1 MPHEN
6 ERAENALNSVY
17 VDAESLEGDY
27 KKLGLTESQLD
38 RVETISKY
46 ATAQKG
52 AVSVLVTLLTKK
64 IITPSQDVRQH
75 RADLDNGFSGR
86 TLDTKI
92 ITPFML
98 KKFGIHFAMAES
110 GWLSRTLEQS
120 EAYTLSYKGKI
131 SSTVKMPFLN
141 ILNDIELLGVDPEAY
156 LKILLAK
163 LILQKKDYDQTITNT
178 ISKKIEGVVTIS
190 GIMMI
195 LKEFFNSSSSR
206 SPVIAVKTILDLL
219 LDEIIKYKGKKIP
232 ALEAHTTSDR
242 KSGSSG
248 DILIKDNG
256 ATFESF
262 EIKHNI
268 QIDSRII
275 LNVKD
280 KLEKTPVPKYF
291 ILTTSTPTI
300 NPDDAEA
307 VQETINEIYQQ
318 FGCDVII
325 SNLQEFISSNLIIL
339 QNPIDFL
346 NLFGKNLA
354 EDSKLHGSFTKKQ
367 LVLWQNI
374 IEDII
379 KKFEK

>member
-1 MPHEN
+1 MILS
-6 ERAENALNSVY
+6 LNGQ
-17 VDAESLEGDY
+17 AC
-27 KKLGLTESQLD
+27 D
-38 RVETISKY
+38 RRFFGKSF
-46 ATAQKG
+46 
-52 AVSVLVTLLTKK
+52 
-64 IITPSQDVRQH
+64 
-75 RADLDNGFSGR
+75 GFHNIFFPE
-86 TLDTKI
+86 K
-92 ITPFML
+92 PF
-98 KKFGIHFAMAES
+98 F
-110 GWLSRTLEQS
+110 
-120 EAYTLSYKGKI
+120 
-131 SSTVKMPFLN
+131 TVKMPFLN

-163 LILQKKDYDQTITNT
+163 LILQKKDYDQTLTDA
-178 ISKKIEGVVTIS
+178 ISKKIEHAVPIS
-190 GIMMI
+190 RIMMG
-195 LKEFFNSSSSR
+195 LRQFFNSAGSR

-219 LDEIIKYKGKKIP
+219 LDEIIRYKGKKIP

-256 ATFESF
+256 VTFESF

-280 KLEKTPVPKYF
+280 KLAKIPVPRYF
-291 ILTTSTPTI
+291 ILTTSEKTI
-300 NPDDAEA
+300 DSDYAA
-307 VQETINEIYQQ
+307 DVQETINEIYQQ

-354 EDSKLHGSFTKKQ
+354 VDAETTGSFTKEQ
-367 LVLWQNI
+367 LELWQNI
-374 IEDII
+374 VKE
-379 KKFEK
+379 FEK

>member
-17 VDAESLEGDY
+17 VDAESLEEEEFE
-27 KKLGLTESQLD
+27 KLGLTESQLD

-110 GWLSRTLEQS
+110 GWLTRSFEQPYP
-120 EAYTLSYKGKI
+120 YTLTYKGKI
-131 SSTVKMPFLN
+131 SSTVKMPFLK
-141 ILNDIELLGVDPEAY
+141 IVNDIEEKGVAPEKY

-163 LILQKKDYDQTITNT
+163 LILQKKDYDQTLTDT
-178 ISKKIEGVVTIS
+178 ISIKIERAVPIS
-190 GIMMI
+190 GII
-195 LKEFFNSSSSR
+195 IGLKQFFNLSGAR

-219 LDEIIKYKGKKIP
+219 LDEIIRYKGKKIP

-280 KLEKTPVPKYF
+280 KLAKTPLPRYF

-354 EDSKLHGSFTKKQ
+354 VDAETTGSFTKEQ
-367 LVLWQNI
+367 LELWQNI
-374 IEDII
+374 VKE
-379 KKFEK
+379 FEK

>member
-38 RVETISKY
+38 RIETISKY

-52 AVSVLVTLLTKK
+52 VVTVLVTLLTKK

-75 RADLDNGFSGR
+75 KAELQGGFSGR

-92 ITPFML
+92 ITPLML

-163 LILQKKDYDQTITNT
+163 LILQKKDHDQTITNT

-195 LKEFFNSSSSR
+195 LKEFFNSAGSR

-219 LDEIIKYKGKKIP
+219 LDEIIRYKGKKIP
-232 ALEAHTTSDR
+232 ALEAHTTADG

-248 DILIKDNG
+248 DILINDNG

-262 EIKHNI
+262 EIKHKI

-280 KLEKTPVPKYF
+280 KLAKIPVPRYF
-291 ILTTSTPTI
+291 ILTTSEKTI
-300 NPDDAEA
+300 DSDYAA
-307 VQETINEIYQQ
+307 DVQETINEIYQQ

-346 NLFGKNLA
+346 NLFGENLA
-354 EDSKLHGSFTKKQ
+354 VDAKTTGSFTKEQ
-367 LVLWQNI
+367 LELWQNI
-374 IEDII
+374 VKE
-379 KKFEK
+379 FEK